1 MSNPKRAGR
10 VCTALAVALTAGSL
24 AACGDGYKPKP
35 LSENAVS
42 LTAAL
47 NADAK
52 VKEGGV
58 AASFTEKNIGFATEF
73 FKRSFREANTLV
85 SPLSLA
91 VALSMTANGAGGNTL
106 SEMEEVL
113 GAPLA
118 DINGGL
124 SSYMSYLEGESGK
137 EITLSLADS
146 IWVRD
151 NVTPHVNRDFL
162 QTNKDYYDAQ
172 IFSAPFDQTTI
183 KDINTWTENE
193 TEGMIDKLI
202 DEISPDT
209 FMYLINALYFSGEW
223 AEKYEKKSISDGRFT
238 SLDGSAS
245 TVDMMNST
253 EGLYFSDEN
262 TTGFLKPYK
271 GGKFAFA
278 AFLPD
283 EGVTISQYVAAMSAA
298 KWKNLFDKSTPVAVK
313 CTLPAFSYDFEL
325 EACALLKEMGMP
337 AAFDGEKAD
346 FSGLLPD
353 AYIGEVIHKTRIE
366 VDAAGTKAAAVTGI
380 GMRCESAAPE
390 EYVVRLDRPFVYA
403 IVDTENNYPL
413 FLGAV
418 TRLPAK

>member
-1 MSNPKRAGR
+1 
-10 VCTALAVALTAGSL
+10 
-24 AACGDGYKPKP
+24 
-35 LSENAVS
+35 
-42 LTAAL
+42 
-47 NADAK
+47 
-52 VKEGGV
+52 
-58 AASFTEKNIGFATEF
+58 
-73 FKRSFREANTLV
+73 
-85 SPLSLA
+85 
-91 VALSMTANGAGGNTL
+91 
-106 SEMEEVL
+106 
-113 GAPLA
+113 
-118 DINGGL
+118 
-124 SSYMSYLEGESGK
+124 MSYFEGESGR

-146 IWVRD
+146 IWIRD
-151 NVTPHVNRDFL
+151 NVAPHVNRDFL

-238 SLDGSAS
+238 SLDGSVS

-271 GGKFAFA
+271 GGEFAFA

-313 CTLPAFSYDFEL
+313 CTLDRKS
-325 EACALLKEMGMP
+325 
-337 AAFDGEKAD
+337 
-346 FSGLLPD
+346 
-353 AYIGEVIHKTRIE
+353 
-366 VDAAGTKAAAVTGI
+366 
-380 GMRCESAAPE
+380 
-390 EYVVRLDRPFVYA
+390 VV
-403 IVDTENNYPL
+403 
-413 FLGAV
+413 
-418 TRLPAK
+418 